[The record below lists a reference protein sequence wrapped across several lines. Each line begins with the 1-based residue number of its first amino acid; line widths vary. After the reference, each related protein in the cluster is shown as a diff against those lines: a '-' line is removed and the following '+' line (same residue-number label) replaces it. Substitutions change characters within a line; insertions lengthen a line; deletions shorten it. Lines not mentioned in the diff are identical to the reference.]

1 MMLGN
6 LKWIIQ
12 KTQFTRLLNLRL
24 TIYHKNKGREIPPFI
39 NNKETNK
46 HHRKM
51 KELKLNQIGIVLFV
65 ALTTYVTINLLTYG
79 WVISSASFTF

>member
-1 MMLGN
+1 
-6 LKWIIQ
+6 
-12 KTQFTRLLNLRL
+12 
-24 TIYHKNKGREIPPFI
+24 
-39 NNKETNK
+39 
-46 HHRKM
+46 M